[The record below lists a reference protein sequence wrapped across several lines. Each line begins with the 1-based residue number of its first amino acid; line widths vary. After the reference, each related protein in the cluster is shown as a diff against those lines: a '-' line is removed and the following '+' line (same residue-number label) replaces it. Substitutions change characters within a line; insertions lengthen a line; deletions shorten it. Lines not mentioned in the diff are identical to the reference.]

1 MKEVP
6 GVIVCASCDAV
17 HVRLELQA
25 REVALCQRCGL
36 EIDRHH
42 GQQNDWMLPLTVA
55 SLMVFTV
62 AHVFPIV
69 QIELRG
75 LSSQTTLLSA
85 VIALAREDMVLVA
98 LLVLATTLLFPLS
111 QMLMLLWVLVP
122 LRWQQRAPGF
132 AWLLRAMQLLKPWG
146 MVEIFLLG
154 VLIAIIKL
162 SSMAV
167 VMPGPALWA
176 FMALTVLLTVVTAFD
191 PRSLWRMLD
200 AADAYQP
207 VESRAQ

>member
-1 MKEVP
+1 
-6 GVIVCASCDAV
+6 
-17 HVRLELQA
+17 
-25 REVALCQRCGL
+25 
-36 EIDRHH
+36 
-42 GQQNDWMLPLTVA
+42 
-55 SLMVFTV
+55 MVFTV

-132 AWLLRAMQLLKPWG
+132 AWLLRAMQLLRPWG